1 MADLTQEQFEALP
14 DFVKQDYQQD
24 GEVYRHNAEFKA
36 AKLKSSLDGLDSKLK
51 ETSGKLS
58 EYEQKQ
64 AERQAEAERKALEKL
79 KAEGKVD
86 EILADAERRIG
97 ETTKQFNE
105 RIERMANQIK
115 TEKRSAIVSELSEMA
130 TDKGRAAFK
139 KLIASRIDVDA
150 ETGKVTVLNDDGS
163 ASSLDIA
170 GLKADILKD
179 ESLGPLLKGDV
190 VTSGG
195 GNAKGSTGGSASVK
209 QMRRE
214 QFQAMAPAQ
223 QMKFVKDGGKLI

>member
-14 DFVKQDYQQD
+14 DFIKADYQQD
-24 GEVYRHNAEFKA
+24 GEVYRHSAEFKA
-36 AKLKSSLDGLDSKLK
+36 AKLKSSLDGLDSKLR

-97 ETTKQFNE
+97 ETQKQFQE

-115 TEKRSAIVSELSEMA
+115 TEKRSALVADLAELA
-130 TDKGRAAFK
+130 TEQGRAAFK
-139 KLIASRIDVDA
+139 KLVASRIEVDA
-150 ETGKVTVLNDDGS
+150 ESGKVTFLNEDGS
-163 ASSLDIA
+163 ASSLDLA
-170 GLKADILKD
+170 GFKAELLKDDSLSPLLKAD
-179 ESLGPLLKGDV
+179 V
-190 VTSGG
+190 VTFGG
-195 GNAKGSTGGSASVK
+195 GMAKGSNGGGSASFGK
-209 QMRRE
+209 GNFGGTRE
-214 QFQAMAPAQ
+214 ERKAAIAA
-223 QMKFVKDGGKLI
+223 KFKLPT

>member
-1 MADLTQEQFEALP
+1 MLTKEEYESLPEKARGAFAAEGDLYVPAK
-14 DFVKQDYQQD
+14 D
-24 GEVYRHNAEFKA
+24 
-36 AKLKSSLDGLDSKLK
+36 AKLKQTLNDLDNKYKEASS
-51 ETSGKLS
+51 KLS

-64 AERQAEAERKALEKL
+64 TERQAEAERKALEKL

-115 TEKRSAIVSELSEMA
+115 TEKRSAVVSDLAELA

-150 ETGKVTVLNDDGS
+150 ETGKVTYLNDNGS
-163 ASSLDIA
+163 ASSLDLA
-170 GLKADILKD
+170 GFKAELLKD
-179 ESLGPLLKGDV
+179 ESLSPLLKGDV
-190 VTSGG
+190 VTTGG
-195 GNAKGSTGGSASVK
+195 GNAQGSTGGSASVK
-209 QMRRE
+209 TMKRS
-214 QFQAMAPAQ
+214 QFDSLGPNEKMEFT
-223 QMKFVKDGGKLI
+223 KSGGKIT

>member
-1 MADLTQEQFEALP
+1 MADLTQEQFEQLP
-14 DFVKQDYQQD
+14 DFIKGDYEQD
-24 GEVYRHNAEFKA
+24 GDVYKHAGF
-36 AKLKSSLDGLDSKLK
+36 LKVKRTANELDAKLK
-51 ETSGKLS
+51 ETSGKLT

-64 AERQAEAERKALEKL
+64 AERQADAERKALEKL

-115 TEKRSAIVSELSEMA
+115 TEKRSAVVSDLAELA

-150 ETGKVTVLNDDGS
+150 ETGKVT
-163 ASSLDIA
+163 
-170 GLKADILKD
+170 
-179 ESLGPLLKGDV
+179 
-190 VTSGG
+190 
-195 GNAKGSTGGSASVK
+195 
-209 QMRRE
+209 
-214 QFQAMAPAQ
+214 
-223 QMKFVKDGGKLI
+223 